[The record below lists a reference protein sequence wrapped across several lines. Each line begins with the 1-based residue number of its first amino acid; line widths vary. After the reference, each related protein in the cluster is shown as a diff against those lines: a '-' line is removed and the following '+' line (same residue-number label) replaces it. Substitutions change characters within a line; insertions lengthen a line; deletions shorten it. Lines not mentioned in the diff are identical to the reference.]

1 MRGLMRPKGVI
12 LFGLFVCAD
21 GCQNENR
28 VQFDASDPQ
37 QEVKLK
43 IGYSL
48 IDLILGRKYAG

>member
-1 MRGLMRPKGVI
+1 MRPKGVI
-12 LFGLFVCAD
+12 LFGLFVCSGD
-21 GCQNENR
+21 CQNENR

-48 IDLILGRKYAG
+48 IDLILSRKYAD